1 MLVLK
6 CIALNLFTKCQCTIY
21 MCMISVDVKSFS
33 AASTTPLISKK
44 LLNIERYLKKFPCTN
59 LI

>member
-21 MCMISVDVKSFS
+21 LCMISVNVKSFT
-33 AASTTPLISKK
+33 AASTTPLISKEILGK
-44 LLNIERYLKKFPCTN
+44 DILKKFHVQTF
-59 LI
+59 